1 MATYNKRGHKA
12 PTEKIKNA
20 NNEFEEVLNVNE
32 KDSATASTVNALDE
46 YANKTE
52 NWFEKN
58 QKIVTAVI
66 GGVLILTVAYLF
78 YDRYIVEPKEEDA
91 AKESITAQENFAK
104 ALDAQ
109 DKKTK
114 DSLFNLSL
122 NGSEGKFG
130 FLKIADKYSGTDAAN
145 LANYSAG
152 MAYLNLGENQK
163 AIKHLENFSA
173 NDEIL
178 LPLSKGAIGDA
189 FAQLN
194 QNDRALEYYEKAAKA
209 ADNGTSTPRFLYKA
223 GQMAFV
229 LGKKDLAHKYFS
241 EIKDKYD
248 TSAEGR
254 NIDGLIEMT
263 RP

>member
-12 PTEKIKNA
+12 PKEKVENV
-20 NNEFEEVLNVNE
+20 NNEFEEVLNVDE
-32 KDSATASTVNALDE
+32 KDSATASTVNALEE
-46 YANKTE
+46 YASKTE
-52 NWFEKN
+52 SWFEAN
-58 QKIVTAVI
+58 QKIISAVV
-66 GGVLILTVAYLF
+66 GGILILTVAYLL
-78 YDRYIVEPKEEDA
+78 YDRFIAEPKEEDA
-91 AKESITAQENFAK
+91 AAESITAQANFVK

-109 DKKTK
+109 DKKAK
-114 DSLFNLSL
+114 DSLFNLAL

-152 MAYLNLGENQK
+152 MAYLNLGENKK
-163 AIKHLENFSA
+163 AIEHLEKFSA
-173 NDEIL
+173 KDEIL
-178 LPLSKGAIGDA
+178 GPLAKGAIGDA

-194 QNDRALEYYEKAAKA
+194 QNNEALEYYEKAAKA
-209 ADNGTSTPRFLYKA
+209 AENGTTTPRFLYKA
-223 GQMAFV
+223 GQMAYT
-229 LGKKDLAHKYFS
+229 LGKKDVAHKYFS
-241 EIKDKYD
+241 EIKEKYE